1 MDKIRTK
8 KGRVVNEKTLLVTVD
23 IGKVMN
29 TGYCRCPDKTEI
41 KPLTFQNNF
50 EGFSKF
56 FSMVVKTKT
65 AKKLEY
71 VVVGFESTGAY
82 AEPLMHFLRANEVK
96 LV

>member
-41 KPLTFQNNF
+41 KPLTFQSYIQPASATQ
-50 EGFSKF
+50 EEKTSAGVLKF
-56 FSMVVKTKT
+56 K
-65 AKKLEY
+65 
-71 VVVGFESTGAY
+71 
-82 AEPLMHFLRANEVK
+82 HFLGLLFKRVSIIFS
-96 LV
+96 